1 MQENPLWGL
10 PAKGQPPPNPGMS
23 RRQEAGRA
31 EGIDT
36 PLKSS
41 LVSWKKFA
49 SAEGLASWYS
59 GCRCGRQGWGRL
71 GAGRVRGRDTISSLP
86 WTFHSSLLLA
96 PTFTLPC
103 SV

>member
-59 GCRCGRQGWGRL
+59 GCRCGRQGWGRGLLPEQEL
-71 GAGRVRGRDTISSLP
+71 GLLKLVGRFLRHG
-86 WTFHSSLLLA
+86 LLRMGDQER
-96 PTFTLPC
+96 C
-103 SV
+103 